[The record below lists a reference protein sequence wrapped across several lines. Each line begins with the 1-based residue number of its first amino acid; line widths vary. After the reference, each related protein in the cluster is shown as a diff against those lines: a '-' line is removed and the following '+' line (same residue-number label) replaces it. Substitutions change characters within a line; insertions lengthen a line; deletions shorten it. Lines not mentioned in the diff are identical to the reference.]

1 MKLLDPIT
9 LFSLVVLAITFVGSI
24 NFIGPSYVFH
34 EAPLSREYSFS
45 YSSL

>member
-24 NFIGPSYVFH
+24 NFIGPSYGFH